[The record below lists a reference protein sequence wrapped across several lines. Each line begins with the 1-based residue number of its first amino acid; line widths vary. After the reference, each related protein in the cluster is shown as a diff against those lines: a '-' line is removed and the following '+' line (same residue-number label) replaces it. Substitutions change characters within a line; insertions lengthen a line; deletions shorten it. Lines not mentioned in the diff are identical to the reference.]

1 MFDLTARARRAAQD
15 AGFDIQFSRDEQRE
29 LQGVLERTASTRS
42 SDASDEIVDWRGLL
56 WSSIDNDTSRDLD
69 QVEFAELLPNGDILL
84 RIGIA
89 DVDQFVAQG
98 SQMDTQAARNTTSL
112 YTGIETF
119 PMLPRQLSEGAT
131 SLHPNED
138 RAAVVVSFVI
148 DQIGNARDV
157 EIRRAHVRNRAK
169 LIYEKVGAWLDDQE
183 NHQSSTR
190 IAEIETIDGL
200 REQVLLQH
208 EAAIRLQKA
217 RHQSGALELQT
228 REATPVMKDGRV
240 VDLREAHKDTA
251 RKIIE
256 LFMTNANMA
265 TANWLRERGR
275 SSLGRVVR
283 EPERWPRIREIAREL
298 GDDLPPQADARALS
312 QFLERQQNHAPDDYA
327 ELSLSI
333 VKLLGPG
340 FYEVVRPQD
349 TAIHFGLAAAHY
361 THSTAPNR
369 RFPDLVVQRIVKA
382 TLQNAPAP
390 YSDEELAQIAIRCNE
405 QESKAQKV
413 ERTMRKVA
421 AASLFSDRVG
431 QTFKAVVTGASS
443 KGVWVRTF
451 SPPVEG
457 RVVEG
462 ERGLDVGQRVF
473 VKLVHTDIERGFIDF
488 VRVS

>member
-1 MFDLTARARRAAQD
+1 MLDLTARARRAAQD
-15 AGFDIQFSRDEQRE
+15 AGFDVDFSRDEQRE
-29 LQGVLERTASTRS
+29 LQRVLKRTTSTRS
-42 SDASDEIVDWRGLL
+42 AENDGEIIDWRALL
-56 WSSIDNDTSRDLD
+56 WSSIDNETSRDLD
-69 QVEFAELLPNGDILL
+69 QVEFAEKLQNGDILL

-89 DVDQFVAQG
+89 DVDEFVAQG
-98 SQMDTQAARNTTSL
+98 SQMDIQAARNTTSL

-119 PMLPRQLSEGAT
+119 PMLPRPLSEGAT
-131 SLHPNED
+131 SLLPDED
-138 RAAVVVSFVI
+138 RAAVVTSFVVE
-148 DQIGNARDV
+148 QNGQVRDV
-157 EIRRAHVRNRAK
+157 EIGRAFVRNRAK
-169 LIYEKVGAWLDDQE
+169 LIYEEVGAWLDEQE
-183 NHQSSTR
+183 NRRSSTR
-190 IAEIETIDGL
+190 IAELEEIDGL
-200 REQVLLQH
+200 REQISLQH

-217 RHQSGALELQT
+217 RQRSGALELQT
-228 REATPVMKDGRV
+228 REATVVVRDGRV
-240 VDLREAHKDTA
+240 VDLREAHKDAA

-283 EPERWPRIREIAREL
+283 EPARWPRIREIARER
-298 GDDLPPQADARALS
+298 GDDLPPQADAPALS
-312 QFLERQQNHAPDDYA
+312 QFLERQRNLAPDDYA
-327 ELSLSI
+327 ELSLAI

-349 TAIHFGLAAAHY
+349 NAIHFGLAAAHY

-382 TLQNAPAP
+382 TLQNKSTP
-390 YSDEELAQIAIRCNE
+390 YSDDELAQIATRCNE

-421 AASLFSDRVG
+421 AASLFSERVG
-431 QTFKAVVTGASS
+431 QTFKAVVTGASG

-462 ERGLDVGQRVF
+462 ERGLDVGERVL